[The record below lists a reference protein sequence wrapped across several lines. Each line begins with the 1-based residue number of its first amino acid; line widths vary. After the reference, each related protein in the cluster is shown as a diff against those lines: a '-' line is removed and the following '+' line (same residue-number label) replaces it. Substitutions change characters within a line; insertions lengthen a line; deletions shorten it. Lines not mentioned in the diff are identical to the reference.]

1 MEVIKISII
10 EELYYDNVSVQNAF
24 LVKNRD
30 LKKRMQILS
39 DSEKY
44 LLENLRDENLVNFK
58 RFSEAWSFVD
68 AETNREY
75 FAYGFRLGALIMQD
89 VLMNKITD

>member
-1 MEVIKISII
+1 
-10 EELYYDNVSVQNAF
+10 
-24 LVKNRD
+24 
-30 LKKRMQILS
+30 MQILS
-39 DSEKY
+39 DSENY
-44 LLENLRDENLVNFK
+44 LLQNLRDENLVNFK
-58 RFSEAWSFVD
+58 QFSEAWSFVD